1 MKTRVGL
8 KYSVNGCKCPGMN
21 MMASDQL
28 QLVLGRF
35 WLIVGGFEWWWLI
48 YGDCRCF
55 VRMVVNS
62 LGCLEMV
69 LGGFRWFSVI
79 YSFSSY
85 GEIRCFKFK
94 SSRQLWGVL
103 VVSSNNDTT
112 YKLSVK
118 KTMREWEKF
127 FLMKVDRYSFMW
139 ILLVLTPFLPILE

>member
-55 VRMVVNS
+55 VWMVVNS

-112 YKLSVK
+112 YKPSVK

-127 FLMKVDRYSFMW
+127 FLMKVDMYSFM
-139 ILLVLTPFLPILE
+139 

>member
-8 KYSVNGCKCPGMN
+8 KYSVNGCGCPGMN

-28 QLVLGRF
+28 QLGRF

-55 VRMVVNS
+55 VRIIVNS

-79 YSFSSY
+79 YSFSRY

-103 VVSSNNDTT
+103 IVWSNNDTT

-118 KTMREWEKF
+118 KTVREWEKF
-127 FLMKVDRYSFMW
+127 FLMKVDMYSFM
-139 ILLVLTPFLPILE
+139 

>member
-1 MKTRVGL
+1 M
-8 KYSVNGCKCPGMN
+8 
-21 MMASDQL
+21 
-28 QLVLGRF
+28 
-35 WLIVGGFEWWWLI
+35 
-48 YGDCRCF
+48 
-55 VRMVVNS
+55 NS

-118 KTMREWEKF
+118 KTMRE
-127 FLMKVDRYSFMW
+127 
-139 ILLVLTPFLPILE
+139 

>member
-55 VRMVVNS
+55 VRMVVNN

-85 GEIRCFKFK
+85 GEIRCFKCK

-127 FLMKVDRYSFMW
+127 FLMKVDMYSFM
-139 ILLVLTPFLPILE
+139 

>member
-48 YGDCRCF
+48 YGDCRSF

-127 FLMKVDRYSFMW
+127 FLMKVDMYSFM
-139 ILLVLTPFLPILE
+139 

>member
-8 KYSVNGCKCPGMN
+8 KYSVNGCGCPGMN
-21 MMASDQL
+21 MMAWDQL
-28 QLVLGRF
+28 QLGRF

-79 YSFSSY
+79 YSFSRY

-103 VVSSNNDTT
+103 IVWSNNDTT

-118 KTMREWEKF
+118 KTVHEWEKF
-127 FLMKVDRYSFMW
+127 FLMKVDMYSFM
-139 ILLVLTPFLPILE
+139 

>member
-8 KYSVNGCKCPGMN
+8 KYSVNGCGCPGMN
-21 MMASDQL
+21 MIASDQL
-28 QLVLGRF
+28 QLGRF

-79 YSFSSY
+79 YSFSRY

-103 VVSSNNDTT
+103 IVWSNNDTT

-118 KTMREWEKF
+118 KTVREWEKF
-127 FLMKVDRYSFMW
+127 FLMKVDMYSFM
-139 ILLVLTPFLPILE
+139 